1 MLVILPVALHPSP
14 RHELRGLDATNLLCV
29 WLMQQRAL
37 ADDDHDDATAA
48 TADSSWHEYVRTLPR
63 EYSTPCYW
71 SRDEIN
77 ALPPWIK
84 DAAIKQRQVRG
95 VSVGWCFVWNRWLSI
110 LPQ

>member
-37 ADDDHDDATAA
+37 ADDDATA
-48 TADSSWHEYVRTLPR
+48 TADCWHEYVRTLPR

-95 VSVGWCFVWNRWLSI
+95 VSASCCVCVCLRFFLK
-110 LPQ
+110 